1 MKILIIA
8 PKYRDT
14 YGEYYEFPLGLAC
27 ISSVLKHDGRDVDCM
42 NLNHHIEP
50 SSEVVCEYLKN
61 NSVDIVCTGG
71 LSAHF
76 NKIEEIVKA
85 IRSTNP
91 NIKIILGGGIIS
103 SEPQLIFEA
112 LGVDFGVLQEGEIT
126 ICELIKTID
135 KNLDVTTVNGIIYR
149 NASGKSV
156 VTTARDSIEDLDGLP
171 FPDYEGFEVGKYLDM
186 QMPNDNYYMY
196 PFDKPRILPV
206 ISTRSCPF
214 SCTFCYHPLGKKYRK
229 NSLDYFFS
237 WLEMLVNK
245 YQINMVAILDELFSV
260 NKERMLQFAEQMKK
274 FNLLWIAQMRV
285 DDVDD
290 ETLEK
295 LRESGCFYISY
306 GIESA
311 DDAVLKSMK
320 KKMKISSTDKA
331 LELTRNYNIGV
342 QGNLIFGD
350 PNETADTAKASLEW
364 WKANRRYQINLGLIE
379 PYPGTPIYMDA
390 VRDGKIKD
398 RLEFIKIGCPP
409 MNLSK
414 MSAEEYGE
422 LAGAI
427 VTMSLESR
435 IYARVLKSEKI
446 GEDKYKGNVFK
457 FSVVCPHCESEI
469 TYSNVHQA
477 EKGIFKLGCRKCN
490 QRFDLSPFEVFPD
503 NYEDLGNSVGMA
515 LRAIEAGEKI
525 CIIPC
530 VDEGRYR
537 SSMGVLFGHR
547 WKEMNVTHYFDGDQ
561 SKIGK
566 KYINGVISDY
576 MDGKPLLEIDSSHKF
591 LIPPT
596 YKVEVS
602 QKVKNFLLSI
612 GIDESRIIQVKHI

>member
-1 MKILIIA
+1 MNILIIA
-8 PKYRDT
+8 PKYREA

-27 ISSVLKHDGRDVDCM
+27 ISAVLKKESKSVSCL
-42 NLNHHIEP
+42 NLNHHIEK
-50 SSEVVCEYLKN
+50 SCDAVAEYLQKN
-61 NSVDIVCTGG
+61 EIDIVCTGG

-76 NKIEEIVKA
+76 NKIEEIVA
-85 IRSTNP
+85 TIRDVRP
-91 NIKIILGGGIIS
+91 EIKIILGGGIVS

-126 ICELIKTID
+126 ICELVSAIESGADASK
-135 KNLDVTTVNGIIYR
+135 VNGIIYKGE
-149 NASGKSV
+149 NGKSV
-156 VTTARDSIEDLDGLP
+156 ISTARDSIENLDGLP

-229 NSLDYFFS
+229 NSLDYFFC
-237 WLEMLVNK
+237 WLEMLVEK

-260 NKERMLQFAEQMKK
+260 NKERMMEFAERMKRY
-274 FNLLWIAQMRV
+274 NLLWIAQMRV

-311 DDAVLKSMK
+311 DDTVLKSMK
-320 KKMKISSTDKA
+320 KKMKISATDKA
-331 LELTRNYNIGV
+331 LALTRKHNIGI

-350 PNETADTAKASLEW
+350 PNETIEMADTTLKW
-364 WKANRRYQINLGLIE
+364 WNENRRYQINLGLIE

-398 RLEFIKIGCPP
+398 RLEFIKKGCPP

-414 MSAEEYGE
+414 MSDQEYGE
-422 LAGAI
+422 LAANI
-427 VTMSLESR
+427 VSMSLEDR
-435 IYARVLKSEKI
+435 IYAKVIKSEKM
-446 GEDKYKGNVFK
+446 GEVQFKGNVFR
-457 FSVVCPHCESEI
+457 FTVECPHCESMVE
-469 TYSNVHQA
+469 YGNMHQG
-477 EKGIFKLGCRKCN
+477 ERGIFKLGCRVCN

-503 NYEDLGNSVGMA
+503 NYEDIGNSMRA
-515 LRAIEAGEKI
+515 TLKAIEERDKI
-525 CIIPC
+525 CVIPC
-530 VDEGRYR
+530 VDEGRYK
-537 SSMGVLFGHR
+537 SSMSVLFGDR
-547 WKEMNVTHYFDGDQ
+547 WRQMNIQYYFDGDK
-561 SKIGK
+561 SKIGR
-566 KYINGVISDY
+566 KYVDGVISDY
-576 MDGKPLLEIDSSHKF
+576 MDGKPLIELDKSYKF
-591 LIPPT
+591 VIPPT
-596 YKVEVS
+596 YKIEIS
-602 QKVKNFLLSI
+602 EKIRGFLLAI
-612 GIDESRIIQVKHI
+612 GIDEIRIIQIRHI

>member
-8 PKYRDT
+8 PKYRAT

-27 ISSVLKHDGRDVDCM
+27 ISAVLKHDGRDISCL
-42 NLNHHIEP
+42 NLNHHIE
-50 SSEVVCEYLKN
+50 SSQDAVVEYLKN
-61 NSVDIVCTGG
+61 NHVDIICTGG

-76 NKIEEIVKA
+76 NKIEEIVKT
-85 IRSTNP
+85 IRAFNP
-91 NIKIILGGGIIS
+91 SIKIILGGGIIS

-126 ICELIKTID
+126 ISELITALHNNSDTSNI
-135 KNLDVTTVNGIIYR
+135 NGIVYKSE
-149 NASGKSV
+149 NGKSV
-156 VTTARDSIEDLDGLP
+156 ITTARDSVEDLDGLP
-171 FPDYEGFEVGKYLDM
+171 FPDYESFEVDKYLDM

-229 NSLDYFFS
+229 NSLDYFFC
-237 WLEMLVNK
+237 WLEMLVDK

-260 NKERMLQFAEQMKK
+260 NKERMMEFAERMKK
-274 FNLLWIAQMRV
+274 YNLLWIAQMRV

-295 LRESGCFYISY
+295 LKESGCFYISY

-311 DDAVLKSMK
+311 DDTVLKSMK
-320 KKMKISSTDKA
+320 KKMKISSTDRA
-331 LELTRNYNIGV
+331 LALTRKHNIGV

-350 PNETADTAKASLEW
+350 PNETTDTAEASLKW
-364 WKANRRYQINLGLIE
+364 WKENRRYQINLGLIE

-398 RLEFIKIGCPP
+398 RLEFIKKGCPP

-414 MSAEEYGE
+414 MSLEEYNTLGSS
-422 LAGAI
+422 I
-427 VTMSLESR
+427 VTMSLDSR
-435 IYARVLKSEKI
+435 IYAKVIKSEKTH
-446 GEDKYKGNVFK
+446 EAEFKGNVFK
-457 FSVVCPHCESEI
+457 FSIKCPHCENEVS
-469 TYSNVHQA
+469 YANMHQD
-477 EKGIFKLGCRKCN
+477 EKGIFKLGCRVCN

-503 NYEDLGNSVGMA
+503 NYSDLGNSVA
-515 LRAIEAGEKI
+515 RVNEAIDAQHKI
-525 CIIPC
+525 CVIPC
-530 VDEGRYR
+530 IDEGRYN
-537 SSMGVLFGHR
+537 SSMSVIFGNK
-547 WKEMNVTHYFDGDQ
+547 WKKLNVQYYFDGDKA
-561 SKIGK
+561 KIGK
-566 KYINGVISDY
+566 KYFDGVVSDY
-576 MDGKPLLEIDSSHKF
+576 LDGKPLLELDESYSF

-596 YKVEVS
+596 YKIEIS
-602 QKVKNFLLSI
+602 QKIKDFLLLL
-612 GIDESRIIQVKHI
+612 GIDEQRILRIVL